1 MKNVKIKLLVA
12 LSTLGILSGCATHGV
27 VTVPVVQA
35 VDNEAFENKTIAT
48 ELYYSQPKPGVF
60 SGGEVLPM
68 KPISEA
74 ELSVGSSRVMARFN
88 EILSHQMPMNTKVT
102 NTENSDYVFVTEL
115 QAKDKKGPAY
125 ADYDM
130 ALSTGKKLLTL
141 GLGSSEY
148 TIIADFDVTYKL
160 LDNQGNLLSQETFTI
175 EDEIDHERG
184 GFDGYD
190 IGQDL
195 AAKLLE
201 KNIVTTMNK
210 FFSNTSKLPL
220 N

>member
-1 MKNVKIKLLVA
+1 
-12 LSTLGILSGCATHGV
+12 
-27 VTVPVVQA
+27 
-35 VDNEAFENKTIAT
+35 
-48 ELYYSQPKPGVF
+48 
-60 SGGEVLPM
+60 
-68 KPISEA
+68 
-74 ELSVGSSRVMARFN
+74 
-88 EILSHQMPMNTKVT
+88 
-102 NTENSDYVFVTEL
+102 
-115 QAKDKKGPAY
+115 
-125 ADYDM
+125 M

>member
-1 MKNVKIKLLVA
+1 MHKKILIILGLL
-12 LSTLGILSGCATHGV
+12 TLSGCATHGV
-27 VTVPVVQA
+27 VTIPVQSA
-35 VDNEAFENKTIAT
+35 VENADFVNKTIST
-48 ELYYSQPKPGVF
+48 KLYYSQPKPGIF

-74 ELSVGSSRVMARFN
+74 ELSVGSSRVLARYK
-88 EILSHQMPMNTKVT
+88 ELLSRQLPMNTKVAP
-102 NTENSDYVFVTEL
+102 ENSNGDFLFITEL
-115 QAKDKKGPAY
+115 QAKDKAGPSY

-160 LDNQGNLLSQETFTI
+160 LNHDGKLLLQDTYTVY
-175 EDEIDHERG
+175 DEVDHERG
-184 GFDGYD
+184 GFDGFD
-190 IGQDL
+190 IGDDL

-201 KNIVTTMNK
+201 KNIIITMHK
-210 FFSNTSKLPL
+210 FFLKTGEMKIN
-220 N
+220 